1 MIDFQGKINKL
12 QRANEL
18 TDFYN
23 KKDEGH
29 LHGINSFLQK
39 IKRKAMGKFRGCV
52 WKEVAG
58 V

>member
-39 IKRKAMGKFRGCV
+39 DKRKTMAGFRV
-52 WKEVAG
+52 SVLKEVAG